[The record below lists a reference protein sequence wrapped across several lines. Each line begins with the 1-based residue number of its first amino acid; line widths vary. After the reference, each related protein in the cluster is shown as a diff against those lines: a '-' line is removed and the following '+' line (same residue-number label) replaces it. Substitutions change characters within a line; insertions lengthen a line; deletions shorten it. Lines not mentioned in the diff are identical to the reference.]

1 MNQAE
6 TLKQWKEKRH
16 LSVCTGQAPDNR
28 LMRSSCSPFPRVFSF
43 SSGKGGV
50 GKTNVVTNVALALRK
65 MGYRSMILDADLGL
79 ANVDVIL
86 GLAPKYNIR
95 HVLSGQ
101 KNLCEILLQGPRG
114 VLILPAGSG
123 IPELTNLNEA
133 EKLLLLAEM
142 EDLGDSIDVMLIDT
156 SAGISDTVLYF
167 NMAAQERVVVV
178 TPEPTSITDA
188 YALMK
193 VLSNRHHIKEFSI
206 LVNWSRGA
214 QEAKKVFR
222 QLSAVTDRFLGQLSL
237 NYLGFIPGDEA
248 VSRAVRNQKAVLEM
262 FPGSGAG
269 KGFVALAEKLI
280 SKGRDSYVDGNIKF
294 FWRHILK
301 L

>member
-6 TLKQWKEKRH
+6 TLRQWKAKRN
-16 LSVCTGQAPDNR
+16 LTGPDYTAGKSPA
-28 LMRSSCSPFPRVFSF
+28 RSPYSSSPRVLSF

-50 GKTNVVTNVALALRK
+50 GKTNVVTNTALALRK
-65 MGYRSMILDADLGL
+65 MGYRSMILDADMGL

-86 GLAPKYNIR
+86 GLAPKYNIK
-95 HVLSGQ
+95 HVLSGE
-101 KNLCEILLQGPRG
+101 KDLNEIILQGPRG
-114 VLILPAGSG
+114 VMILPASSG
-123 IPELTNLNEA
+123 IPELAHLNEA

-142 EDLGDSIDVMLIDT
+142 EELADSVDVLLIDT

-167 NMAAQERVVVV
+167 NMAAQERVIVV

-206 LVNWSRGA
+206 LVNWSHGE
-214 QEAKKVFR
+214 QESQRVFK

-237 NYLGFIPGDEA
+237 DYMGFIPRDDA
-248 VSRAVRNQKAVLEM
+248 IPRAVRNQRAVLEM
-262 FPGSGAG
+262 FPSSSAS
-269 KGFVALAEKLI
+269 KGFMTLAENLI
-280 SKGRDSYVDGNIKF
+280 SKGRDNYVDGNIKF
-294 FWRHILK
+294 FWRHLLK